1 MYIHTVDSTFDT
13 LLVSYVMNTLVPYKK
28 SRASVMKGRRNSSG
42 LLALSGC
49 EVPTVKFGTSGSL
62 VTKQAGWERWEEIT
76 LHKLHRLSGV
86 SDFPA
91 ITC

>member
-1 MYIHTVDSTFDT
+1 MVCEGVK
-13 LLVSYVMNTLVPYKK
+13 LLCVKLAEAP
-28 SRASVMKGRRNSSG
+28 RRGLQMSG
-42 LLALSGC
+42 F

-76 LHKLHRLSGV
+76 LHQLHRLSGV